1 MRKRIRWVAGA
12 TAVIVLGVSA
22 GLAGCGSPAGEG
34 QNANAMAASAAP
46 QPTGVVRITAP
57 TGSNLTTLDPSQW
70 GPQILVDQGTIM
82 EGLFG
87 YNQQNQIVPKLCAGY
102 TLSKDGLT
110 WTFQIRRDA
119 RWSNGQPV
127 TAYDFYYAY
136 MRQLSPSN
144 PNGQLWLSVL
154 NVVKNAYAY
163 HAGTVPLSQLGLKV
177 LGPYTLQITTSVP
190 HYILGDLAEAGSMP
204 INEQVAKAHPTSW
217 FLPPYFVSD
226 APYTVKSFTPN
237 GTLVLV
243 RNPKYV
249 GHPGEVNEGNAQEI
263 DVVPGTSVPVEDF
276 MANKVDVVQVGTP
289 SDLQYVKTHPALLAE
304 LHKAPDYA
312 VTYLQYD
319 NSAVPSPLTNPLV
332 RQAIGEA
339 IQRGPIVQDVLGGMA
354 GTTTTFS
361 VPGWPT
367 AKYERGLPENVS
379 QARQLLA
386 KAGYPGGKGFPTI
399 YLYAEVPSS
408 NPLLVPVAEAVAQE
422 LQQNLGIHTKIV
434 QLNSTEWGSLTYGGP
449 QQGIQPGYNVAV
461 GGTNDMDPASLN
473 LGGDQGVYWPGT
485 YGYSI
490 AFVQHVL
497 PWYNTPY
504 DPASI
509 KKYGDPN
516 NPNMGVTWS
525 QWAPLVKAAQADI
538 AYLNRWASQQ
548 PKAWRSI
555 MSPPGSPTLTEQWN
569 QIVAQFKQA
578 KTAAA
583 KHAAWVQAWK
593 FVAPYSEGSGGGGI
607 NTGSLDVQVYWDQH
621 ESADVRNWRM
631 WQAEYQNSPN
641 MFSSAAT
648 AAKLMT
654 QLIQQG
660 YTIPLYYA
668 ETYYLERTG
677 ITGAQ
682 PNPWSWGGFYQMQ
695 YLSVR

>member
-1 MRKRIRWVAGA
+1 MRRRVKWVACASGLC
-12 TAVIVLGVSA
+12 VLGAAGVVS
-22 GLAGCGSPAGEG
+22 GCGAQTAPHPTAPT
-34 QNANAMAASAAP
+34 MAASVQASAR
-46 QPTGVVRITAP
+46 GVVRITSP

-82 EGLFG
+82 EGLFV

-136 MRQLSPSN
+136 MRQLSPAN

-204 INEQVAKAHPTSW
+204 INEQVAKAHPTDW
-217 FLPPYFVSD
+217 FMPRYFVSD
-226 APYTVKSFTPN
+226 APFTVKSFTPN

-276 MANKVDVVQVGTP
+276 MANKVDVVEVGMP
-289 SDLQYVKTHPALLAE
+289 SDLQYVKTHPALVAQ

-332 RQAIGEA
+332 RQAIAEA
-339 IQRGPIVQDVLGGMA
+339 IQRAPIVQDVLGGMA

-367 AKYERGLPENVS
+367 AKYEHGLPENVA
-379 QARQLLA
+379 QARALLA
-386 KAGYPGGKGFPTI
+386 KAGYPGGKGFPTL

-408 NPLLVPVAEAVAQE
+408 NPQLVPVAEAVGKSC
-422 LQQNLGIHTKIV
+422 NRTSG
-434 QLNSTEWGSLTYGGP
+434 STRRLCS
-449 QQGIQPGYNVAV
+449 
-461 GGTNDMDPASLN
+461 
-473 LGGDQGVYWPGT
+473 
-485 YGYSI
+485 
-490 AFVQHVL
+490 
-497 PWYNTPY
+497 
-504 DPASI
+504 
-509 KKYGDPN
+509 
-516 NPNMGVTWS
+516 
-525 QWAPLVKAAQADI
+525 
-538 AYLNRWASQQ
+538 
-548 PKAWRSI
+548 
-555 MSPPGSPTLTEQWN
+555 
-569 QIVAQFKQA
+569 
-578 KTAAA
+578 
-583 KHAAWVQAWK
+583 
-593 FVAPYSEGSGGGGI
+593 
-607 NTGSLDVQVYWDQH
+607 
-621 ESADVRNWRM
+621 
-631 WQAEYQNSPN
+631 
-641 MFSSAAT
+641 
-648 AAKLMT
+648 
-654 QLIQQG
+654 
-660 YTIPLYYA
+660 
-668 ETYYLERTG
+668 
-677 ITGAQ
+677 
-682 PNPWSWGGFYQMQ
+682 
-695 YLSVR
+695 